1 MLLLLNKIL
10 HVSRFIPCGVC
21 DEHVGLDSCSV
32 ACQVCEAWHH
42 ISCTHIQIQV
52 SIDNDNLILGKKYLG
67 IERGREHWIV
77 NCIGT
82 LLAPTIWV
90 ILLIIIGDVEYI
102 YKMIVHCL
110 IP

>member
-52 SIDNDNLILGKKYLG
+52 SIDNDNLILGKKDLG
-67 IERGREHWIV
+67 ERE
-77 NCIGT
+77 GT
-82 LLAPTIWV
+82 LDCKLYWYSKFYNNFVSPNNLGNFVNHYWGCT
-90 ILLIIIGDVEYI
+90 
-102 YKMIVHCL
+102 VH
-110 IP
+110 I

>member
-1 MLLLLNKIL
+1 M
-10 HVSRFIPCGVC
+10 C

-52 SIDNDNLILGKKYLG
+52 TIDNDNFILEKKILQ
-67 IERGREHWIV
+67 RGREHWIV
-77 NCIGT
+77 NCIGTQGFITT

-90 ILLIIIGDVEYI
+90 ILLIIIGDVQYI

-110 IP
+110 VP